1 MSKPCHVR
9 GAQQTKAERQRWVG
23 GRVLAASNHATQSE
37 ESPFPP
43 QKVPLS
49 PLFPRF
55 FKDRTKSL
63 VPLCIPKRR
72 ISSARSK
79 TEYETI
85 SVILDVAAAASL
97 LPSFLRDC
105 RGERGAR
112 AISLQKGNRICREY
126 RALIQTIGSEILS
139 AGTLPSLSLSVSSAA
154 SLSSRREG
162 LIWGV
167 RNNTTGV
174 KILGIPAAIQSLP

>member
-1 MSKPCHVR
+1 MR